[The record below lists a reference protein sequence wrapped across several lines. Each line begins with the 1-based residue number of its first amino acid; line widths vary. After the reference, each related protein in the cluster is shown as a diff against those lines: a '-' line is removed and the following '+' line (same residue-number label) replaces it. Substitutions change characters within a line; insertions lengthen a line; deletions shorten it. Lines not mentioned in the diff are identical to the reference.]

1 MSSLVPLHWV
11 HIALKIPRL
20 GPLLLRPPQGKAG
33 STYLRPSSQG
43 HHLAGHSNHHT
54 LGISSC
60 ILLKHNC
67 KVLVPRL
74 WVADLG
80 QDIGA
85 GAMQVIDASI
95 QGNVVDAPIGQAAA
109 TAGGATGLDAVL
121 HPALLVGPAGLALL
135 AADLAAG
142 STLAVPPT
150 LRARVEGLAQR
161 VVAALVE
168 AAALAHRHAG
178 VSAEHEAGVADAAL
192 TAGGLA
198 ALRR

>member
-1 MSSLVPLHWV
+1 
-11 HIALKIPRL
+11 
-20 GPLLLRPPQGKAG
+20 
-33 STYLRPSSQG
+33 
-43 HHLAGHSNHHT
+43 
-54 LGISSC
+54 
-60 ILLKHNC
+60 
-67 KVLVPRL
+67 
-74 WVADLG
+74 
-80 QDIGA
+80 
-85 GAMQVIDASI
+85 MQVIDASI

-168 AAALAHRHAG
+168 AAALAHRHTG